1 MKLSRLLNSISN
13 VILQKTDF
21 DKFFLSKSVFLY
33 SIYLYLLLLLEE
45 VLLED
50 ERDVDEEVRFAAFE
64 LDEVDELLRTEE
76 VDVCA
81 FFTVV
86 DEERFAALELDEV
99 DELLRTDE
107 AGVCAFFTAVDVEER
122 FTVKEERPEELPLCT
137 FGVDVRAE
145 EEVADVVLLT
155 VVAPEVTPVE
165 EEVLLDDELCADVR
179 VGVEVRC
186 VVLLLLEVT
195 GVDVRCVVF
204 TRLVEVP
211 VEELLV
217 EVDTREG

>member
-1 MKLSRLLNSISN
+1 M
-13 VILQKTDF
+13 DF

-64 LDEVDELLRTEE
+64 LDEVDELLRT
-76 VDVCA
+76 
-81 FFTVV
+81 
-86 DEERFAALELDEV
+86 
-99 DELLRTDE
+99 DE

-122 FTVKEERPEELPLCT
+122 FTVEEERPEELPLCT